1 MIDKLITERLILRPW
16 EETDAAGLY
25 EYAKDPRVGPIAGWP
40 VHKSVENSRE
50 IIRDVLS
57 ADGTYAVTVKG
68 RDEAI
73 GSIGLMVGD
82 KSNLGLLETEAEI
95 GYWIAVPFWGMGYI
109 PEAVRELMRYAF
121 EELELATLWCGY
133 FDGNDKSKR
142 VGEKCGFRF
151 DRTEQKEWPLI
162 GETKT
167 QYITRLTKVDWLE
180 MRKNHEI

>member
-1 MIDKLITERLILRPW
+1 MTDKLETERLILRPW
-16 EETDAAGLY
+16 EELDAEILY

-40 VHKSVENSRE
+40 VHTSVDNSRE

-57 ADGTYAVTVKG
+57 ADGTYAVTAKG
-68 RDEAI
+68 GNRAI

-95 GYWIAVPFWGMGYI
+95 GYWIGVPFWGMGYI
-109 PEAVRELMRYAF
+109 PEAAQELMRYAF
-121 EELELATLWCGY
+121 VELKLDTIWCGY
-133 FDGNDKSKR
+133 FDGNDKSRR

-151 DRTEQKEWPLI
+151 DRTEEKEWPLI

-167 QYITRLTKVDWLE
+167 QHITRLTKDEWRE
-180 MRKNHEI
+180 MQR